1 VNVVATCDNWGVPVA
16 PEPVIPLVRTQRI
29 SSLDGLRGVAA
40 LVVVIHHALLVIPTL
55 AQPYM
60 AGYAP
65 VDGVYGW
72 LLYSPLHL
80 VWAGTE
86 AVYVFFVLSGL
97 VLARSV
103 IGNPHF
109 SWLAYFPSR
118 LVRLYLPVAGAVVLA
133 ALSIAVVPR
142 VGDASLWVL
151 FHPSEYS
158 AATFLKDL
166 VLVEGTSNVITP
178 LWSLQ
183 WEVLFSLLLPV
194 FVIVAR
200 GRWLWATIAVSL
212 VLTTLGYYTGVLFVA
227 FMPMFAIGVA
237 LAFQW
242 DRVEEAFRGI
252 TGRRAGWLVWPVIL
266 VVAGL
271 MLCSYWLLFPYAE
284 TGMLTTA
291 TRPVILV
298 GAVLAVLAAALWEPL
313 RRVLSSRP
321 IQWLGLISFSL
332 YLVHDP
338 VVVAFAYV
346 FDGSRWAVPFAIVV
360 SIAVAVAFF
369 LVIERP
375 SHRLSQSLRR
385 ALARRE
391 GGL

>member
-1 VNVVATCDNWGVPVA
+1 MRSP
-16 PEPVIPLVRTQRI
+16 RI
-29 SSLDGLRGVAA
+29 ASLDGLRGVAA
-40 LVVVIHHALLVIPTL
+40 LVVVIHHALLVVPAL
-55 AQPYM
+55 AEPYM

-65 VDGVYGW
+65 VDGVYRW

-80 VWAGTE
+80 AWAGTE

-103 IGNPHF
+103 ITNPLF
-109 SWLAYFPSR
+109 SWFAYFPSR
-118 LVRLYLPVAGAVVLA
+118 LIRLYLPVVGAVVLA
-133 ALSIAVVPR
+133 ALTIAIVPR

-158 AATFLKDL
+158 STTFLQDL
-166 VLVEGTSNVITP
+166 VLVDGTSNVVTP

-183 WEVLFSLLLPV
+183 WEVLFSLLLPA
-194 FVIVAR
+194 FVLIAR
-200 GRWLWATIAVSL
+200 GRWLVATIAVSL
-212 VLTTLGYYTGVLFVA
+212 ALTTLGYYTGVLFVA

-242 DRVEEAFRGI
+242 ERVERVFFAM
-252 TGRRAGWLVWPVIL
+252 TSRRAGWLVWPLIVGG
-266 VVAGL
+266 AGL
-271 MLCSYWLLFPYAE
+271 MLCSYWLLYPYAE
-284 TGMLTTA
+284 NTVLTNA

-298 GAVLAVLAAALWEPL
+298 GAVLVVLAAALWAPL
-313 RRVLSSRP
+313 RRILSTRLV
-321 IQWLGLISFSL
+321 QWLGLISFSL

-338 VVVAFAYV
+338 IVVALAYLL
-346 FDGSRWAVPFAIVV
+346 DGSRWVVPLAIAA
-360 SIAVAVAFF
+360 SILVAVGFF
-369 LVIERP
+369 FAVERP
-375 SHRLSQSLRR
+375 SHRLAQSVRR